1 MDRQGSR
8 SRAVKSKEDS
18 STVALLLID
27 VINSFEFE
35 GGEDLV
41 RPTLKAA
48 RNIAALKR
56 RVKAA
61 GIPVIYVNDNFGRWR
76 SDFKKLVDA
85 CIDTET
91 PGKPVVEALLPEP
104 DDYFVLKPRHSAFHA
119 TPLDVLLRYLG
130 VRTLI
135 LTGVTVDNCILLTA
149 GDAHMREYQLV
160 VPADCVAAA
169 DNSRKKH
176 ALALIEKTL
185 EGRTTRGRDLNLKVL
200 VRDATN
206 R

>member
-1 MDRQGSR
+1 MPKPQRTLVGP
-8 SRAVKSKEDS
+8 KEDACR
-18 STVALLLID
+18 VALLLID

-35 GGEDLV
+35 GGEVLV
-41 RPTLKAA
+41 RPTLNAA

-56 RVKAA
+56 RAKAA

-104 DDYFVLKPRHSAFHA
+104 DDYFVLKPKHSAFHA
-119 TPLDVLLRYLG
+119 TPLDMLLRYLG
-130 VRTLI
+130 ARTLI

-149 GDAHMREYQLV
+149 GDAFMREYQLV

-169 DNSRKKH
+169 DNRRKKH
-176 ALALIEKTL
+176 ALALIEETL

-200 VRDATN
+200 LRGKSP
-206 R
+206 